1 MKKFIS
7 VFLLSLLSFGAN
19 SQVNYDQTYGDDTL
33 FYNCYFGA
41 DPAAFPYLIVVDT
54 GSIVFNS
61 DTVKLGEM
69 HDAVNIGIP
78 STLIWVDPNGVLKV
92 SEVDSIPLVSN
103 QITDGLGYIPLS
115 VEVDGFVTNEGS
127 LTVGAGTGST
137 SLINSNTSGSTPVTI
152 SAGTNITVAEAGNT
166 ITIASTAGN
175 GTVTSVGLTSSDFS
189 VSGSPVTTSGNITA
203 DLTTTGV
210 SAGTYDWV
218 TVDTKGRVTA
228 ATNAPL
234 PTTIASGGR
243 NFNQAYQISS
253 TRPTT
258 ISVSVQISCNLSLT
272 GGQAGNIQLQISANG
287 SSGWITVAQ
296 LTASNTGTLTIGL
309 NTTQVSGGQLVY
321 EGLPAGYYWRILT
334 TNTTGTPTYTFNGG
348 FEKVY

>member
-1 MKKFIS
+1 MKKVVLLCLC
-7 VFLLSLLSFGAN
+7 VFSLITPAKSQEYTITDDAGYYAIHRFDYPFSYQIFDTTKIELNTQEIYLTKFDNNEFADGAPYGFLWIDSLTGKLLFSPLDSL
-19 SQVNYDQTYGDDTL
+19 T
-33 FYNCYFGA
+33 
-41 DPAAFPYLIVVDT
+41 
-54 GSIVFNS
+54 
-61 DTVKLGEM
+61 
-69 HDAVNIGIP
+69 IP
-78 STLIWVDPNGVLKV
+78 WD
-92 SEVDSIPLVSN
+92 
-103 QITDGLGYIPLS
+103 QIT
-115 VEVDGFVTNEGS
+115 
-127 LTVGAGTGST
+127 GAPSF
-137 SLINSNTSGSTPVTI
+137 
-152 SAGTNITVAEAGNT
+152 
-166 ITIASTAGN
+166 GN
-175 GTVTSVGLTSSDFS
+175 GTVTSVGLTSSDLS

-203 DLTTTGV
+203 NLTTTGV

-228 ATNAPL
+228 AANAPL

-287 SSGWITVAQ
+287 TSGWTTVAQ

-309 NTTQVSGGQLVY
+309 NTTQISGGQLVY
-321 EGLPAGYYWRILT
+321 EGLPAGYYWRLVT

-348 FEKVY
+348 FEKTF